1 MYLNPQHWFG
11 VEAPLA
17 DWGFLADVCVQ
28 EIKLQEAIFELFNGE
43 EDLVEDLKLV
53 RKTYADS
60 LIHLNILKPEE
71 EKLGRSSPS
80 THFICFIMIFEWL
93 FVELLVA
100 LEKTVAVHR
109 RICEDIIII
118 LWIVVVPEYW
128 SGRIRNWFLVPDSEL
143 FCSGSSKHKNADKL
157 KFTSDF

>member
-1 MYLNPQHWFG
+1 M
-11 VEAPLA
+11 
-17 DWGFLADVCVQ
+17 Q

-80 THFICFIMIFEWL
+80 THFIAKAL
-93 FVELLVA
+93 FKSVPVWYFKCCLSSCALKIKIAKNVA
-100 LEKTVAVHR
+100 MCCR
-109 RICEDIIII
+109 
-118 LWIVVVPEYW
+118 IVVCV
-128 SGRIRNWFLVPDSEL
+128 
-143 FCSGSSKHKNADKL
+143 
-157 KFTSDF
+157 

>member
-1 MYLNPQHWFG
+1 MYLNPQHWFR

-80 THFICFIMIFEWL
+80 THFIC
-93 FVELLVA
+93 
-100 LEKTVAVHR
+100 
-109 RICEDIIII
+109 
-118 LWIVVVPEYW
+118 
-128 SGRIRNWFLVPDSEL
+128 SE
-143 FCSGSSKHKNADKL
+143 
-157 KFTSDF
+157 